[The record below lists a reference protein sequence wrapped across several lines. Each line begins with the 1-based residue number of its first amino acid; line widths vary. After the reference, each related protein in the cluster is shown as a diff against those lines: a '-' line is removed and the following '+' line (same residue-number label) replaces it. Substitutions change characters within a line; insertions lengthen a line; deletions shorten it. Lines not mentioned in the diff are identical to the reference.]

1 MRWRMTLKAIY
12 LYRPTVVFIDGLLD
26 VVADFNDNKICQELI
41 YKCMQTASH
50 YGISLWCIV
59 HQNPGGEKLVGHLGS
74 FVERKVTDVIQTKK
88 DKNDKSGEVTFTVSQ
103 KKARGQDMLDWKFR
117 VEPITSWGM
126 PVQLEAVA
134 QPAKIEGDPIDEVE
148 RWFREAK
155 GNVEWPA
162 TRKAVMDIIIREYGK
177 QTNRSKQNID
187 LQMLINKR
195 LLINSSVKQ
204 NGYFLLIPN
213 EDEWQDPLPAPA
225 TDDMPF

>member
-1 MRWRMTLKAIY
+1 
-12 LYRPTVVFIDGLLD
+12 
-26 VVADFNDNKICQELI
+26 
-41 YKCMQTASH
+41 MQ
-50 YGISLWCIV
+50 I
-59 HQNPGGEKLVGHLGS
+59 
-74 FVERKVTDVIQTKK
+74 
-88 DKNDKSGEVTFTVSQ
+88 
-103 KKARGQDMLDWKFR
+103 
-117 VEPITSWGM
+117 
-126 PVQLEAVA
+126 QLEATA
-134 QPAKIEGDPIDEVE
+134 QPAKIEGDPINEVE

-155 GNVEWPA
+155 NNVEWPA

-225 TDDMPF
+225 TDDVPF

>member
-1 MRWRMTLKAIY
+1 
-12 LYRPTVVFIDGLLD
+12 
-26 VVADFNDNKICQELI
+26 
-41 YKCMQTASH
+41 
-50 YGISLWCIV
+50 
-59 HQNPGGEKLVGHLGS
+59 
-74 FVERKVTDVIQTKK
+74 
-88 DKNDKSGEVTFTVSQ
+88 
-103 KKARGQDMLDWKFR
+103 MLDWKFR

-213 EDEWQDPLPAPA
+213 EDEWQYPMPAPA
-225 TDDMPF
+225 TDDVPF